1 MRRSV
6 SILGCCCKVV
16 AIRLSEVILSPVFCT
31 CENLVSPVLVSLV
44 PESNLSTGASSVE
57 GQQGGEGP
65 EAKGG

>member
-1 MRRSV
+1 M
-6 SILGCCCKVV
+6 
-16 AIRLSEVILSPVFCT
+16 ILSPVFCS

-44 PESNLSTGASSVE
+44 PERNLSTGASSVE

>member
-1 MRRSV
+1 M
-6 SILGCCCKVV
+6 
-16 AIRLSEVILSPVFCT
+16 ILSPVFCS

-65 EAKGG
+65 EAYYLQREAERIRFLLL